1 MVIVKNQE
9 FTNMEEEKDEII
21 KEHTDIIA
29 GRDAEIV
36 DLEYAVK

>member
-9 FTNMEEEKDEII
+9 FTNMKEEKNGKI
-21 KEHTDIIA
+21 KEHSDTIA

-36 DLEYAVK
+36 DLKNAAE